1 MAKKYKVVYAADHGG
16 FELSVAAINW
26 LSLKYPKSIVNGSY
40 IGNRHDDA
48 LVDCVETL
56 GFSASPFRASPYL
69 SVLMVEELEGN
80 SYIIQEYDGV
90 ETVIEP
96 KDINWITIE

>member
-1 MAKKYKVVYAADHGG
+1 MAKKYKVVYGADHGG
-16 FELSVAAINW
+16 FELSVTAIHW
-26 LSLKYPKSIVNGSY
+26 LSFKYPKSIVNGLY

-56 GFSASPFRASPYL
+56 GFSASPYL
-69 SVLMVEELEGN
+69 SLLMVKELEGN
-80 SYIIQEYDGV
+80 SYIIQEYDGA

>member
-1 MAKKYKVVYAADHGG
+1 MKIVVAADHGG
-16 FELSVAAINW
+16 FELSVTAISW
-26 LSLKYPKSIVNGSY
+26 LSLKYPKSMLNGLY
-40 IGNRHDDA
+40 IGYRHDDA

-56 GFSASPFRASPYL
+56 GFRASPYL
-69 SVLMVEELEGN
+69 SVLMIEELEGN
-80 SYIIQEYDGV
+80 SYIIQEYDGA

>member
-16 FELSVAAINW
+16 FELSVTAINW

-56 GFSASPFRASPYL
+56 GFRASPYS

-80 SYIIQEYDGV
+80 SYIIEKYDGA

-96 KDINWITIE
+96 KDINWIVIE

>member
-16 FELSVAAINW
+16 FELSVTAINW

-56 GFSASPFRASPYL
+56 GFRASPYL

>member
-26 LSLKYPKSIVNGSY
+26 LSLKYPKSMLNGLY
-40 IGNRHDDA
+40 IGYRHDDA

-56 GFSASPFRASPYL
+56 GYRASPYL

>member
-16 FELSVAAINW
+16 FELSVTAINW
-26 LSLKYPKSIVNGSY
+26 LSLKYPKSMLNGLY
-40 IGNRHDDA
+40 IGYRHDDA

-56 GFSASPFRASPYL
+56 GFRASPYL
-69 SVLMVEELEGN
+69 SVLMIEELESH
-80 SYIIQEYDGV
+80 SYIIQEYDGA
-90 ETVIEP
+90 ETVVEP